1 MRRSIAHRSR
11 LSQLL
16 RALLLQA
23 FDSIGS
29 ERQLTER
36 LDFDLLLRW
45 FVGLGI
51 DETVWDHS
59 TFSKNRDRLLAADVA
74 AAFLTP
80 LLGWPEVRRLLSNE
94 HFSIHGTL
102 IQGWASIKSFRPKS
116 DADGPPDDAGRNGSR
131 DFQGERRRNQTHA
144 STTDPAAKL
153 FRKGV
158 ARRGDHQSPPGTQEG
173 SLTLNISSIF
183 RMSRQPVLKRV

>member
-1 MRRSIAHRSR
+1 
-11 LSQLL
+11 LL

-74 AAFLTP
+74 AAFLAP

-94 HFSIHGTL
+94 HFSVDGTL
-102 IQGWASIKSFRPKS
+102 IQGWASITSFRPKN
-116 DADGPPDDAGRNGSR
+116 DADGPPDDVGRNGSH
-131 DFQGERRRNQTHA
+131 DFHGERRRNQTHA

-153 FRKGV
+153 FRKGA
-158 ARRGDHQSPPGTQEG
+158 ARRGDHQGPPWDP
-173 SLTLNISSIF
+173 
-183 RMSRQPVLKRV
+183 RR